1 MAVADPP
8 READPERAVRAA
20 LGLKD
25 RPAAAGDAARRRARA
40 LAIVSG
46 KGGVGKT
53 HIAVNVGLALA
64 TAGRRVLLV
73 DADLGLANVDLVLGE
88 RPARLG
94 WGHVLAGR
102 ARLESIIQD
111 GPAGIH
117 WIAGASHMPPAWR
130 MDERWR
136 EALLSHLADLEA
148 EHDFLVIDAPAGIGR
163 GVMHLVG
170 QADELLLVTT
180 PEPTAMM
187 DAYALLKAAAMAKAV
202 PDQVRLIVNMV
213 THRADADGVHRRIEE
228 TARRFLGLRVG
239 LLGYVYCDGHVGQ
252 AVRRQEP
259 LLVAYPHSQAAW
271 CMKRLAGAILDGA
284 GPAARGDGAEAA
296 PRFAFFRRL
305 ANLLAG
311 E

>member
-1 MAVADPP
+1 M
-8 READPERAVRAA
+8 
-20 LGLKD
+20 
-25 RPAAAGDAARRRARA
+25 
-40 LAIVSG
+40 IVSG

-111 GPAGIH
+111 GPAGIR
-117 WIAGASHMPPAWR
+117 WIAGASHVPPAWR

-136 EALLSHLADLEA
+136 EALLSRLADLEA

-202 PDQVRLIVNMV
+202 PPQVRLIVNMV

-271 CMKRLAGAILDGA
+271 CMKHLAGAILDGA
-284 GPAARGDGAEAA
+284 GHATRGDGTEAA
-296 PRFAFFRRL
+296 SRPGGFFRRL